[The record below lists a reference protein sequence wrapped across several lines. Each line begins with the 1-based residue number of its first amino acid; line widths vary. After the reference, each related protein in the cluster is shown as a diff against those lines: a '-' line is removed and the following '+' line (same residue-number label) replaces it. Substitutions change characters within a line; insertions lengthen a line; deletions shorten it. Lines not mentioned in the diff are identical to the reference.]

1 MLGCG
6 TFGQVVKC
14 RALDSGEVVAVKVI
28 KNHPAYHHQAR
39 VEVGILQ
46 QLNGRTDPEDQQHI
60 VRLREYFVH
69 ARHLCL
75 VFELLHVNLYELLKQ
90 NNFRGL
96 STSLLRLFLGQLLTS
111 LRALRRAGVIHC
123 DIKVRC
129 GAAEHTTAGLTRI
142 RPPSSLRTSSSS
154 PSTPAR

>member
-1 MLGCG
+1 M
-6 TFGQVVKC
+6 
-14 RALDSGEVVAVKVI
+14 ANEVSYATLITDGGRIAK
-28 KNHPAYHHQAR
+28 
-39 VEVGILQ
+39 IL
-46 QLNGRTDPEDQQHI
+46 
-60 VRLREYFVH
+60 
-69 ARHLCL
+69 AAM
-75 VFELLHVNLYELLKQ
+75 LHVNLYELLKQ